1 MPTPDSLEPTAE
13 PRDRPGETPTPGSR
27 QHNPYA
33 GWIVTPL
40 IVIALIVL
48 ALWIPYELEKS
59 ERQRQMPPRIAFE
72 PGTPHWIRQTTG
84 EKTVTATTLRRLA
97 TYEELETRVIRKCRK
112 LMQSGT
118 KLVQK
123 LTCF

>member
-13 PRDRPGETPTPGSR
+13 PRDRPGETPTPGSS

-59 ERQRQMPPRIAFE
+59 ERQRQLPRPE
-72 PGTPHWIRQTTG
+72 PSRR
-84 EKTVTATTLRRLA
+84 RRLRPRGLLD
-97 TYEELETRVIRKCRK
+97 E
-112 LMQSGT
+112 
-118 KLVQK
+118 
-123 LTCF
+123 